1 MTTTA
6 WAGALVAM
14 TVVPFAMSAWRGG
27 STRVGSMLSVGL
39 GMLGLGGLVVVVL
52 VPSRIRSLTRAF
64 GVDRVM
70 GLHRWLGML
79 ALAAVVAA
87 RRRRAVE
94 PPRAAEPVTARASA
108 KAGWGSLVS
117 LLLVGGVAAG
127 GRRPGARYEVWA
139 RLHVALAA
147 AGLVLAGLHVLWLG
161 HLVADPVMRVCLV
174 ALAGVLLAVL
184 SHRWVW
190 RPMFSRQGAYVVYG
204 VRREGPSVSTL
215 VLAPVHL
222 RRGGMRFDPGQFV
235 WLRLRRAV
243 VGTEEHPFTIASS
256 ANVTGRLELTVR
268 DQGDFSHRVA
278 ALRQGQKVW
287 LDGPHGS
294 FTAIRERDCAGL
306 VLIAGGVGITPMMS
320 MLRTLAER
328 GDTRRHRLVLAE
340 RGSEPL
346 FADELAVLGRR
357 LDLEILRTA
366 GRRMDLA
373 LLSDVVPGPPERD
386 HLDYFVC
393 GPPSLLA
400 GSLAALDQLAVPA
413 TRVHTEQFGWSGPMP
428 STSPSSDPR
437 RSARPSPLPVRDDRP
452 GPVRSPHEGHP
463 WPDTRFGRRI
473 PRWAVAVP
481 LSILLVLG
489 AAQAWASST
498 HAPGNSST
506 SNSSARTARGGS
518 LLSRVTAAVTGRG
531 RRDGAGSQPS
541 DRGDAPPAAGPRRQR
556 PRARPTPRRAPRTA
570 TGRTA
575 RIRLTSRRTPTGTA
589 SSSRTSRT
597 RTARWSSRRTPPAR
611 PDSRRRTACRAP
623 TGRAPAT
630 RRTRRRP
637 RSSRRRSSTRPP
649 ARSRSTTRS

>member
-39 GMLGLGGLVVVVL
+39 GVLGLGGLVVVVL

-79 ALAAVVAA
+79 ALGAVVLHAVVALSNHPA
-87 RRRRAVE
+87 LLN
-94 PPRAAEPVTARASA
+94 PLTARDSA

-127 GRRPGARYEVWA
+127 GRRPGARYEIWA

-147 AGLVLAGLHVLWLG
+147 AGLLLAGLHVLWLG

-190 RPMFSRQGAYVVYG
+190 RPLFSRQGAYVVYG

-294 FTAIRERDCAGL
+294 FTATGERDCAGL

-428 STSPSSDPR
+428 VSTSPSSDSPSL
-437 RSARPSPLPVRDDRP
+437 RSPSPSDSPSL
-452 GPVRSPHEGHP
+452 RSPSPTGTTAPAPSAPPTKDTHGQTHGSTPHPPLGGGRAPLDPAGARRGPGLGVVDPRTGQLPDVEQQRPDSAWGLTALPRDGGGHRAEP
-463 WPDTRFGRRI
+463 EARSRLA
-473 PRWAVAVP
+473 AVG
-481 LSILLVLG
+481 SG
-489 AAQAWASST
+489 G
-498 HAPGNSST
+498 HA
-506 SNSSARTARGGS
+506 ARGRDHDGS
-518 LLSRVTAAVTGRG
+518 LPERGHDRAGR
-531 RRDGAGSQPS
+531 
-541 DRGDAPPAAGPRRQR
+541 
-556 PRARPTPRRAPRTA
+556 RARPRG
-570 TGRTA
+570 GRH
-575 RIRLTSRRTPTGTA
+575 A
-589 SSSRTSRT
+589 SV
-597 RTARWSSRRTPPAR
+597 
-611 PDSRRRTACRAP
+611 
-623 TGRAPAT
+623 
-630 RRTRRRP
+630 
-637 RSSRRRSSTRPP
+637 
-649 ARSRSTTRS
+649 

>member
-6 WAGALVAM
+6 WAAALVVL

-27 STRVGSMLSVGL
+27 STQVGSMLSVGL
-39 GMLGLGGLVVVVL
+39 GVLGLGALVVVVL

-70 GLHRWLGML
+70 GLHRWLGTL
-79 ALAAVVAA
+79 ALAAVVLH
-87 RRRRAVE
+87 AVVAITNH
-94 PPRAAEPVTARASA
+94 PTLLDPLTARASA
-108 KAGWGSLVS
+108 KVGWGSLVS

-127 GRRPGARYEVWA
+127 GRRPGARYEIWA

-147 AGLVLAGLHVLWLG
+147 AGLVLAGLHVLWLD

-190 RPMFSRQGAYVVYG
+190 RPLFSRQGAYVVYG

-235 WLRLRRAV
+235 WLRLKRAV

-294 FTAIRERDCAGL
+294 FTAVPDRDCAGL

-366 GRRMDLA
+366 GRRVDLA

-413 TRVHTEQFGWSGPMP
+413 TRVHTEQFGFSGPMP
-428 STSPSSDPR
+428 VSTPSDTPSLRSPSDSPSLPSPSPSLSTGTTAPAPSAPPSKDTHGQTHGSAPHPPLGGGRPPLDPAGARRGPGLGVVDPRTGDLVVVDPR
-437 RSARPSPLPVRDDRP
+437 RTDRAQQLAPLAGDRGDHRSGPS
-452 GPVRSPHEGHP
+452 
-463 WPDTRFGRRI
+463 GR
-473 PRWAVAVP
+473 AGLAD
-481 LSILLVLG
+481 
-489 AAQAWASST
+489 A
-498 HAPGNSST
+498 
-506 SNSSARTARGGS
+506 
-518 LLSRVTAAVTGRG
+518 G
-531 RRDGAGSQPS
+531 RRDDDGRRDHDGGVP
-541 DRGDAPPAAGPRRQR
+541 DAPHH
-556 PRARPTPRRAPRTA
+556 RT
-570 TGRTA
+570 G
-575 RIRLTSRRTPTGTA
+575 
-589 SSSRTSRT
+589 
-597 RTARWSSRRTPPAR
+597 
-611 PDSRRRTACRAP
+611 
-623 TGRAPAT
+623 
-630 RRTRRRP
+630 RRP
-637 RSSRRRSSTRPP
+637 R
-649 ARSRSTTRS
+649 TRSGRHASV

>member
-1 MTTTA
+1 MTTTL

-27 STRVGSMLSVGL
+27 STRSGSMLSVGL
-39 GMLGLGGLVVVVL
+39 GVLGLGALVVVVV

-79 ALAAVVAA
+79 ALAAVVLH
-87 RRRRAVE
+87 AVVALTNH
-94 PPRAAEPVTARASA
+94 PTLLNPFTARDSA
-108 KAGWGSLVS
+108 KVGWGSLVS

-127 GRRPGARYEVWA
+127 GRRPGARYEIWA

-147 AGLVLAGLHVLWLG
+147 AGLVLAGLHVLWLD

-190 RPMFSRQGAYVVYG
+190 RPLFSRQGAYVVYG

-294 FTAIRERDCAGL
+294 FTATPDRDCAGL

-357 LDLEILRTA
+357 LDLDILRTA
-366 GRRMDLA
+366 GRRVDLA

-413 TRVHTEQFGWSGPMP
+413 ARVHTEQFGWSGPMP
-428 STSPSSDPR
+428 VSTAPDPVPATLRSPSPSGTTVPAPSAPPSKDTHGQTHGSTADP
-437 RSARPSPLPVRDDRP
+437 AV
-452 GPVRSPHEGHP
+452 GGGRSPHDPVGP
-463 WPDTRFGRRI
+463 
-473 PRWAVAVP
+473 
-481 LSILLVLG
+481 
-489 AAQAWASST
+489 
-498 HAPGNSST
+498 
-506 SNSSARTARGGS
+506 
-518 LLSRVTAAVTGRG
+518 GRG
-531 RRDGAGSQPS
+531 PGLGVVH
-541 DRGDAPPAAGPRRQR
+541 PRNGHVVDVDRQR
-556 PRARPTPRRAPRTA
+556 PHATESLARLAGDRRAHRSPRAGNGLTDGGRPDHAARRSDLDGLGPGPDTDTDTGPDRAGHRPRRRG
-570 TGRTA
+570 GRH
-575 RIRLTSRRTPTGTA
+575 A
-589 SSSRTSRT
+589 SV
-597 RTARWSSRRTPPAR
+597 
-611 PDSRRRTACRAP
+611 
-623 TGRAPAT
+623 
-630 RRTRRRP
+630 
-637 RSSRRRSSTRPP
+637 
-649 ARSRSTTRS
+649 

>member
-14 TVVPFAMSAWRGG
+14 TVVPFVLSAWRGG
-27 STRVGSMLSVGL
+27 STRTGSMLSVGL
-39 GMLGLGGLVVVVL
+39 GVLGLGALVVVVV
-52 VPSRIRSLTRAF
+52 VPSRIRTLTRAF

-79 ALAAVVAA
+79 ALGAVTAHAAVALLNHPA
-87 RRRRAVE
+87 LLD
-94 PPRAAEPVTARASA
+94 PITARASA
-108 KAGWGSLVS
+108 KVGWGSLLS

-147 AGLVLAGLHVLWLG
+147 AGLVLAALHVVWLD
-161 HLVADPVMRVCLV
+161 HLVADPVMRGCLV
-174 ALAGVLLAVL
+174 GLAGVLLAVL

-190 RPMFSRQGAYVVYG
+190 RPLFSRQGAYVVYG

-235 WLRLRRAV
+235 WLRLKRAV

-294 FTAIRERDCAGL
+294 FTATEDRDCAGL

-357 LDLEILRTA
+357 LDLQVLRTA
-366 GRRMDLA
+366 GRRVDLA
-373 LLSDVVPGPPERD
+373 LLADVVPGPPERD

-413 TRVHTEQFGWSGPMP
+413 ARVHTEQFGWSGPMP
-428 STSPSSDPR
+428 VTPSPSDSPSDSPSL
-437 RSARPSPLPVRDDRP
+437 RSPSPSGTTTP
-452 GPVRSPHEGHP
+452 
-463 WPDTRFGRRI
+463 
-473 PRWAVAVP
+473 
-481 LSILLVLG
+481 
-489 AAQAWASST
+489 
-498 HAPGNSST
+498 APS
-506 SNSSARTARGGS
+506 
-518 LLSRVTAAVTGRG
+518 
-531 RRDGAGSQPS
+531 
-541 DRGDAPPAAGPRRQR
+541 APPAKDTHGQTHGPTTHPHVGGRRAPLDPAGPRRGPGLGVVEPRTGQLSGLEQQR
-556 PRARPTPRRAPRTA
+556 PDSAWRLTALPGDGGGHRAEPEAGRRLAALGWWGQRSPGRDHDGGLPQRGHDRAGRRARPRG
-570 TGRTA
+570 GRH
-575 RIRLTSRRTPTGTA
+575 A
-589 SSSRTSRT
+589 SV
-597 RTARWSSRRTPPAR
+597 
-611 PDSRRRTACRAP
+611 
-623 TGRAPAT
+623 
-630 RRTRRRP
+630 
-637 RSSRRRSSTRPP
+637 
-649 ARSRSTTRS
+649 

>member
-27 STRVGSMLSVGL
+27 STHVGTMLSVGL
-39 GMLGLGGLVVVVL
+39 GVLGLGALVVVVL

-79 ALAAVVAA
+79 ALAAVVACTPA
-87 RRRRAVE
+87 SRCRTTRRCSN
-94 PPRAAEPVTARASA
+94 PLTARASA
-108 KAGWGSLVS
+108 KVGWGSLVS

-127 GRRPGARYEVWA
+127 GRRPGARYEIWA

-147 AGLVLAGLHVLWLG
+147 AGLVLAGLHVVWLN

-190 RPMFSRQGAYVVYG
+190 RPLFSRQGAYVVYG

-294 FTAIRERDCAGL
+294 FTAEEDRGL
-306 VLIAGGVGITPMMS
+306 
-320 MLRTLAER
+320 R
-328 GDTRRHRLVLAE
+328 GPGARR
-340 RGSEPL
+340 
-346 FADELAVLGRR
+346 
-357 LDLEILRTA
+357 
-366 GRRMDLA
+366 
-373 LLSDVVPGPPERD
+373 
-386 HLDYFVC
+386 
-393 GPPSLLA
+393 
-400 GSLAALDQLAVPA
+400 
-413 TRVHTEQFGWSGPMP
+413 
-428 STSPSSDPR
+428 
-437 RSARPSPLPVRDDRP
+437 
-452 GPVRSPHEGHP
+452 
-463 WPDTRFGRRI
+463 
-473 PRWAVAVP
+473 
-481 LSILLVLG
+481 
-489 AAQAWASST
+489 
-498 HAPGNSST
+498 
-506 SNSSARTARGGS
+506 
-518 LLSRVTAAVTGRG
+518 GRG
-531 RRDGAGSQPS
+531 RDH
-541 DRGDAPPAAGPRRQR
+541 
-556 PRARPTPRRAPRTA
+556 AR
-570 TGRTA
+570 
-575 RIRLTSRRTPTGTA
+575 
-589 SSSRTSRT
+589 
-597 RTARWSSRRTPPAR
+597 
-611 PDSRRRTACRAP
+611 
-623 TGRAPAT
+623 
-630 RRTRRRP
+630 
-637 RSSRRRSSTRPP
+637 
-649 ARSRSTTRS
+649 

>member
-39 GMLGLGGLVVVVL
+39 GVLGLGALVVVVL

-70 GLHRWLGML
+70 GLHRWLGVL
-79 ALAAVVAA
+79 ALGAVAAHAVVALSNHPA
-87 RRRRAVE
+87 LLD
-94 PPRAAEPVTARASA
+94 PLTARDSA

-147 AGLVLAGLHVLWLG
+147 AGLLLAALHVLWLE
-161 HLVADPVMRVCLV
+161 HLVADPVMRVCFV

-190 RPMFSRQGAYVVYG
+190 RPLFSRQGAYVVYG

-222 RRGGMRFDPGQFV
+222 RRGGMCFDPGQFV

-294 FTAIRERDCAGL
+294 FTATEGRDCAGL

-366 GRRMDLA
+366 GRRVDLA
-373 LLSDVVPGPPERD
+373 LLADVVPGPPERD

-428 STSPSSDPR
+428 VTPAPSPSGTTAP
-437 RSARPSPLPVRDDRP
+437 APS
-452 GPVRSPHEGHP
+452 
-463 WPDTRFGRRI
+463 
-473 PRWAVAVP
+473 
-481 LSILLVLG
+481 
-489 AAQAWASST
+489 
-498 HAPGNSST
+498 
-506 SNSSARTARGGS
+506 
-518 LLSRVTAAVTGRG
+518 
-531 RRDGAGSQPS
+531 
-541 DRGDAPPAAGPRRQR
+541 APPAKDTHGQTLDPQAHSALGGRRSPLDAAGARRGAGLGLVDPRTGQLLDVEQQR
-556 PRARPTPRRAPRTA
+556 PRRAGRLAALPGDLGDHRPEPA
-570 TGRTA
+570 GR
-575 RIRLTSRRTPTGTA
+575 GG
-589 SSSRTSRT
+589 
-597 RTARWSSRRTPPAR
+597 PA
-611 PDSRRRTACRAP
+611 
-623 TGRAPAT
+623 AT
-630 RRTRRRP
+630 RRWERAADHGRPDDDPGHPDDDRAGARRRAG
-637 RSSRRRSSTRPP
+637 RH
-649 ARSRSTTRS
+649 ARQASV